1 MRERYFGEEGYSAF
15 MQNTVEPYIRKYGE
29 RSCFCSYDGRIISYY
44 AYRKPQAKGCI
55 VISHGF
61 CEFGEKYNEVI
72 YYFLQAGYSV
82 YLPEHRGH
90 GYSEQLTPDRSK
102 VHIEDFEDYVRDF
115 RCFLTEIV
123 GQQKKFLFA
132 HSMGG
137 AIAVRYLEEYPE
149 SFEGAVLSAP
159 MLRIKT
165 GKCPGLLAEWAA
177 DWFVFTG
184 RETRYAA
191 GQRGFDFKADFAGSG
206 CLSEERYRYVFDK
219 RLANFNYRTYGA
231 TYGWLRAVLQAEKN
245 IKRKNNLQRIKTPI
259 LLLLAGREHMVDNRA
274 ALEFVNRVN
283 GVSVVCLEEA
293 KHEIYN
299 ADYETRVSYYG
310 QIFHFFDEITEKED
324 CSRPCRRE
332 TAFLPYRKLRRRR
345 ILSEVAEQL

>member
-1 MRERYFGEEGYSAF
+1 MRMVYYGEEGYSGF
-15 MQNTVEPYIRKYGE
+15 MRNTAEPYIEKYRE

-44 AYRKPQAKGCI
+44 AYRNPKAKGCI

-90 GYSEQLTPDRSK
+90 SYSEQMTPDRDK
-102 VHIEDFEDYVRDF
+102 VHIMDFEDYVRDF
-115 RCFLTEIV
+115 HCFLTEIV
-123 GQQKKFLFA
+123 REQKKFLFA

-137 AIAVRYLEEYPE
+137 AVAVRYLEEYPG

-165 GKCPGLLAEWAA
+165 GKCPRLFAEWIA

-191 GQRGFDFKADFAGSG
+191 GQSGFDFKADFAGSG
-206 CLSEERYRYVFDK
+206 CLSEERYRYVFDR

-231 TYGWLRAVLQAEKN
+231 TYGWLRAVLKAEKKIN
-245 IKRKNNLQRIKTPI
+245 KKKNLERINTPVLI
-259 LLLLAGREHMVDNRA
+259 FLAGREHMVDNRA
-274 ALEFVNRVN
+274 AVEFVNQ
-283 GVSVVCLEEA
+283 VSRSAMVYMEKA

-299 ADYETRVSYYG
+299 GDYETRVSYYQ
-310 QIFHFFDEITEKED
+310 QIFAFLE
-324 CSRPCRRE
+324 E
-332 TAFLPYRKLRRRR
+332 TAEEESCRAVPVVR
-345 ILSEVAEQL
+345 EQVVLEK